1 MPESSGIETLTL
13 SQIWTVAATLGGFQV
28 VALAWRIR
36 REIYMEEQGETTW
49 LTLADLFV
57 ATSFLVIIGG
67 VFLPPIWGVS
77 TFDAIRM
84 LGLALII
91 FAPSVFTLAGHYNL
105 YGDFR
110 PKFRRYRRRGP
121 RGRCT
126 KQEIVAAATGVIAI
140 IAYVVLA
147 WYALPT
153 HPDSPT

>member
-1 MPESSGIETLTL
+1 M
-13 SQIWTVAATLGGFQV
+13 

-36 REIYMEEQGETTW
+36 REIYMEGQGEITW

-57 ATSFLVIIGG
+57 ATSFLVIVGG

-84 LGLALII
+84 LGLALTI
-91 FAPSVFTLAGHYNL
+91 FAPSVFILAGHYNL

-110 PKFRRYRRRGP
+110 PKFRRYRRRGS

-126 KQEIVAAATGVIAI
+126 KQEVIAAATGGAATIV
-140 IAYVVLA
+140 YVVLA
-147 WYALPT
+147 WAPLP
-153 HPDSPT
+153 PRLSPS